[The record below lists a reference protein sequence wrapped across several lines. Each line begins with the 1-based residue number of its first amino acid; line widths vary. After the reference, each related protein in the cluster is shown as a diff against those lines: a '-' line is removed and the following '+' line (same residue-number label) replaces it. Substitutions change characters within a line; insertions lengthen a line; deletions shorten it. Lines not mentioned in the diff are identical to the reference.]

1 VTPEFDV
8 KSMSIL
14 IRDSGQ
20 CVLLQLMHAATN
32 LMALVARR
40 IMAVPED
47 VAADRTRVL
56 KPLLIAQGGR
66 NPDVT
71 AVTPGAVVATTVVP
85 AGSAP
90 ASTRMNALYKTLLD
104 VGL

>member
-1 VTPEFDV
+1 
-8 KSMSIL
+8 MSIL
-14 IRDSGQ
+14 MCNGCQDV
-20 CVLLQLMHAATN
+20 VLKRLHAATN
-32 LMALVARR
+32 LMAFVERR

-66 NPDVT
+66 KPDVT